1 MDEIYQAPLFKRV
14 LSSILDVAVMFLFAI
29 GIFMLLANGAIDI
42 GFHNVDYKLKQYKV
56 QEESGLFYVS
66 KGSDGSYIEISALKY
81 DESDKDQYKSFL
93 KTISNYYFTY
103 DNSPDKSESLFN
115 TKYMLFDEK
124 NLTNAVFSINSIN
137 SSIDQYVLLDDVL
150 DVTTNKTFN
159 KSDEKNYYKAIMN
172 FFMDS
177 NKGVYN
183 LALTKF
189 TNSEQFLSVVNELQ
203 AIERLE
209 ALICV
214 AFSSLLF
221 LALPTILNKN
231 GETAFM
237 HLFGICFSTS
247 YGYKVKMSNKIIRAV
262 MIVLLYT
269 ASAYLYFIPLLAN
282 IFVCLATK
290 EKRSLMDLASNMTA
304 IDKKISIIIEE
315 NEGAI

>member
-1 MDEIYQAPLFKRV
+1 
-14 LSSILDVAVMFLFAI
+14 
-29 GIFMLLANGAIDI
+29 MLLANGAIDI

-56 QEESGLFYVS
+56 QEESGLFYVN

-124 NLTNAVFSINSIN
+124 NLTNAIFSINSIN
-137 SSIDQYVLLDDVL
+137 ASIDQYVLLDDVL
-150 DVTTNKTFN
+150 DVATNKTFN
-159 KSDEKNYYKAIMN
+159 KSDEENYYKAIMN

-183 LALTKF
+183 LALTNF
-189 TNSEQFLSVVNELQ
+189 TNSEQFLSIVNELQ

-247 YGYKVKMSNKIIRAV
+247 YGYKVKMSNKVIRAV

-282 IFVCLATK
+282 IIVCLVTK

-315 NEGAI
+315 NEAVE